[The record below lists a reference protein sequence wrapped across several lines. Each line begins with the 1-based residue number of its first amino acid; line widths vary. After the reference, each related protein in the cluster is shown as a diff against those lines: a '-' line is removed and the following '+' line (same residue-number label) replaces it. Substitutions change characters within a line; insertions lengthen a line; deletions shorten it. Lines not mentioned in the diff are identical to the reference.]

1 MENFDFEISKIIEE
15 IKKRNVKIVALQF
28 PEGLKKYSI
37 KIAEEIENK
46 TNAKTII
53 FIDPVYGACDVKIM
67 EIKNL
72 EEKLNSEILV
82 IHFGHEKFRRI

>member
-1 MENFDFEISKIIEE
+1 MDFDFEISKIIEE
-15 IKKRNVKIVALQF
+15 IKKRNAKIVVLEF

-37 KIAEEIENK
+37 KVAEEIENK

-53 FIDPVYGACDVKIM
+53 FIDPIYGACDNKFM

-72 EEKLNSEILV
+72 EEKINSKILV
-82 IHFGHEKFRRI
+82 IHFGHEEWKI